1 MSAPMKRIPV
11 VVDLP
16 VNTPKLGFEKY
27 VEALAAAVLGGTPAR
42 YTIGLYGP
50 WGTGKSSILHALDA
64 LLKNSDEPP
73 LVVKF
78 DAWRHERVENVMLP
92 FLWTIQEAVKS
103 IEELPASKKI
113 SKASAKKAA
122 SALGKLIRGMEFGL
136 LGVTLRMPENAD
148 SPANNQ
154 NVAINATEQYM
165 ESFNQLQIL
174 GESISGRIVVLIDD
188 LDRCTP
194 DRVVEL
200 IETIR
205 LLMDVE
211 GFVFVLAIDYEV
223 LLDAIHQ
230 KYQHADPEKFI
241 EKIVQVPF
249 WIPSLR
255 IEDDDLLNSLIP
267 RWDELRDEWFAGVEA
282 KHLQT
287 IFKLALR
294 GNPRQIKRLLNSYLV
309 ARHVVGDQEE
319 RSNLILTAS
328 IAMQLRW
335 PKQFRFFERRLNLV
349 AYSENPESDVKNT
362 KVYETL
368 TSQTGSDYD
377 DLNQEL
383 DDPKATESAQDKN
396 ELGEYVKEFFG
407 ASLQIGELLD
417 IMRIAANVTQ
427 GAAATEIPSRIQK
440 SIRKGEEFETELL
453 SELKR
458 IAEGEGAIFDSE
470 SRTWRNS
477 DGGIVLRIQS
487 INHKAAEA
495 LLEFGEGYS
504 FPRDYAHSSNVAF
517 VNREM
522 LADFILDMNE
532 IK

>member
-1 MSAPMKRIPV
+1 
-11 VVDLP
+11 
-16 VNTPKLGFEKY
+16 
-27 VEALAAAVLGGTPAR
+27 
-42 YTIGLYGP
+42 
-50 WGTGKSSILHALDA
+50 
-64 LLKNSDEPP
+64 
-73 LVVKF
+73 
-78 DAWRHERVENVMLP
+78 
-92 FLWTIQEAVKS
+92 
-103 IEELPASKKI
+103 
-113 SKASAKKAA
+113 
-122 SALGKLIRGMEFGL
+122 
-136 LGVTLRMPENAD
+136 
-148 SPANNQ
+148 
-154 NVAINATEQYM
+154 
-165 ESFNQLQIL
+165 
-174 GESISGRIVVLIDD
+174 
-188 LDRCTP
+188 
-194 DRVVEL
+194 
-200 IETIR
+200 
-205 LLMDVE
+205 
-211 GFVFVLAIDYEV
+211 
-223 LLDAIHQ
+223 
-230 KYQHADPEKFI
+230 
-241 EKIVQVPF
+241 VQVPF